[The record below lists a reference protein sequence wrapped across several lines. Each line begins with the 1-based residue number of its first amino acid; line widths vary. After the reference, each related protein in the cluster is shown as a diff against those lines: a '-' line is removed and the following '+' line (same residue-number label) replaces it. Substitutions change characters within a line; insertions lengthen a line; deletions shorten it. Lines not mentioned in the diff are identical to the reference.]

1 MENKISLIDRKDLTI
16 SGIKKAVILSETS
29 IALELENSLLQVS
42 GKNMEVK
49 KLDVE
54 SGLLVVDGQ
63 VDSIKFSSQ
72 KEKTGLFKRIF
83 K

>member
-54 SGLLVVDGQ
+54 SGILVVDGQ

>member
-54 SGLLVVDGQ
+54 SGILVVDGQ
-63 VDSIKFSSQ
+63 IDSIKFSSQ

>member
-54 SGLLVVDGQ
+54 SGILVVDGQ
-63 VDSIKFSSQ
+63 IDSIKFSSQ

-83 K
+83 E

>member
-1 MENKISLIDRKDLTI
+1 MENKISLLNRKDLTI
-16 SGIKKAVILSETS
+16 SGIKKAIVLSETS
-29 IALELENSLLQVS
+29 LALELENSLLQIS

-54 SGLLVVDGQ
+54 SGFLVVEGQIDGF
-63 VDSIKFSSQ
+63 KFSSP
-72 KEKTGLFKRIF
+72 KEKTGFFKKIF